1 MDRPTAIRQ
10 TRTRAPTHPTPL
22 PITMGQPAT
31 RRRANPEA
39 PNRPAPAT
47 RALRSTPTVGR
58 RATPGPA
65 ATAPRL
71 RVPRPKMRRVVATAE
86 PEAPRS
92 LRLPRRIERTR
103 RPFVALGD
111 DAVLSATLGAV
122 QRRVTE
128 NE

>member
-1 MDRPTAIRQ
+1 MRARRHLAVAERTPPRAAGPRRRRADQEMDRPTAIRQ
-10 TRTRAPTHPTPL
+10 TRTRAPTHPTPP
-22 PITMGQPAT
+22 PITMDQPAT

-58 RATPGPA
+58 RVTPGPA

-71 RVPRPKMRRVVATAE
+71 RVPRPKTRRVVATAE

-92 LRLPRRIERTR
+92 
-103 RPFVALGD
+103 
-111 DAVLSATLGAV
+111 
-122 QRRVTE
+122 
-128 NE
+128 